1 MRGCSKLGTIVVD
14 RVPVV
19 VIHAGHGSGEVRG
32 RSVDF
37 LVSATEEHAGPAGV
51 KECPQAAVEAATVPS
66 EQHLGVDAA
75 PLKLLGGAV
84 GDDPV
89 ADEADVVR
97 HLTEAAE
104 REAEYLTIDA
114 VLVES
119 FLDRSRVVRVSAME
133 LVVESLGF
141 APVLTGDAVLT
152 AVDGLDIAV
161 GVVEV
166 GFTGR
171 VRLEVPQ
178 GREHVERGLVAVTLK
193 GGTVGRKGEGVR
205 DDAELVRGH
214 QIAEQVGR
222 GESSSQGSNAAFV
235 QPFMFLLSSVHV
247 S

>member
-89 ADEADVVR
+89 ADEADVATST
-97 HLTEAAE
+97 HFHTF
-104 REAEYLTIDA
+104 
-114 VLVES
+114 
-119 FLDRSRVVRVSAME
+119 FL
-133 LVVESLGF
+133 F
-141 APVLTGDAVLT
+141 
-152 AVDGLDIAV
+152 
-161 GVVEV
+161 
-166 GFTGR
+166 
-171 VRLEVPQ
+171 
-178 GREHVERGLVAVTLK
+178 
-193 GGTVGRKGEGVR
+193 
-205 DDAELVRGH
+205 
-214 QIAEQVGR
+214 
-222 GESSSQGSNAAFV
+222 
-235 QPFMFLLSSVHV
+235 
-247 S
+247 